1 MNRKDFEIM
10 APVGSRESLAA
21 AINAGADSIYFG
33 IENLNMRARSANT
46 FSIDDLREIAATCDE
61 HGVKSYLTVNTIIYD
76 EDIALMRTI
85 VDAAHEAGISAV
97 IAADVA
103 VLDYCNR
110 IGQEV
115 HLSTQL
121 NISNAEALK
130 FYARFA
136 DVVVLAR
143 ELNLKQVAA
152 IYKTIQEEQIC
163 GPKGELIRIEMFC
176 HGALCMAVS
185 GKCYLSLHELGASA
199 NRGACMQVC
208 RRGYDVKRVASPN
221 PSQGGELSSAMNE
234 NPLLGR
240 GQGEASSYLLNDKE
254 STIEL
259 EVDNKYVMSPKDLKT
274 IRFMDEMMEAGVRVF
289 KIEGR
294 ARGPEY
300 VKTVVECYREA
311 IDSYLDG
318 TLTEEKKD
326 EWDERLR
333 TVFNRGFWNG
343 YYLGQRLGEWTRHYG
358 SNATERK
365 IYAGKGIRYFS
376 NIGVAE
382 FLVEAAELHVGDK
395 LLITGHT
402 TGAMYV
408 TLDEA
413 RVNLKPVDTVRKGA
427 HVSFKVPDRIRP
439 NDKLYIMRPT
449 GIEE

>member
-1 MNRKDFEIM
+1 M

-21 AINAGADSIYFG
+21 AIQAGADSIYFG

-76 EDIALMRTI
+76 EDITLMRTI

-152 IYKTIQEEQIC
+152 IYKTIQDEQIC

-208 RRGYDVKRVASPN
+208 RRGYEVHR
-221 PSQGGELSSAMNE
+221 NE
-234 NPLLGR
+234 EPT
-240 GQGEASSYLLNDKE
+240 YLLNDKE

-326 EWDERLR
+326 KWDERLR

-413 RVNLKPVDTVRKGA
+413 RVNLKPVDTVKKGA
-427 HVSFKVPDRIRP
+427 HVSFKVPDRIPSKQHDHRIP
-439 NDKLYIMRPT
+439 HQTILRTREALLPHDGFEARRYT
-449 GIEE
+449 DT